1 MKLVDIAIK
10 DMRRYFR
17 SAFAVG
23 MMLVIPL
30 LITGLIYA
38 AFGGV
43 LVSSE
48 TDDYTLPVI
57 KLQIVNL
64 DQGDDQAGIN
74 LGQYL
79 IDALTDESV
88 QNVFDVTLAG
98 DEATARAA
106 VDTQKAALALIIP
119 SHFTRSAMTGQQKA
133 EVTLYQDPT
142 LSFGPG
148 ITKEIV
154 DQFLDALT
162 GGQIAGAVIKGQLT
176 DRGLVAD
183 SAVLIQAQQ
192 AYSEWFQSIAS
203 EKQWNLPV
211 VKRLPNRETPKSIA
225 DHRTT
230 LLGPVMASMM
240 IFFVF
245 FTGANTAQLILKEQ
259 EEGTLARVF
268 TTPTRLPVILGGK
281 FVAVFITLITQSIVL
296 AIASALAFGINW
308 GNLAALSLVMF
319 GLVVAGSGF
328 GILLI
333 SLLKNNR
340 QAGAVI
346 GGVLA
351 VMGMLSGLF
360 SAGFTGASIFD
371 RIGLFFP
378 QGWAL
383 HGMKL
388 VLSGAAPQDVLVS
401 LAVLLGFGL
410 VFFAVGTQKFRT
422 RFA

>member
-1 MKLVDIAIK
+1 MKFVDIAIK

-48 TDDYTLPVI
+48 TEEYTLPEI
-57 KLQIVNL
+57 RIQIVNL
-64 DQGDDQAGIN
+64 DQGDPNSDLN

-88 QNVFDVTLAG
+88 QNVFDVVLSE
-98 DEATARAA
+98 DEAAARAS
-106 VDTQKAALALIIP
+106 VDAQEAALAVIIP
-119 SHFTRSAMTGQQKA
+119 AHFTEAAVEGRRTA
-133 EVTLYQDPT
+133 EVELYQDPA

-154 DQFLDALT
+154 EQFLDALT
-162 GGQIAGAVIKGQLT
+162 GGQIAGAVTADLFT
-176 DRGLVAD
+176 SRGLAVDLNARAEVQ
-183 SAVLIQAQQ
+183 SAYNA
-192 AYSEWFQSIAS
+192 WFQSMAS
-203 EKQWNLPV
+203 EKQWKLPV

-230 LLGPVMASMM
+230 LLGPVMAGMM

-259 EEGTLARVF
+259 EEGTLARIF
-268 TTPTRLPVILGGK
+268 ATPTRLSVILGGK
-281 FVAVFITLITQSIVL
+281 FTAVFFTLIVQAIVL
-296 AIASALAFGINW
+296 AAASALAFQINW
-308 GNLAALSLVMF
+308 GNLAALGMVMF
-319 GLVVAGSGF
+319 GLVTAGTGF

-333 SLLKNNR
+333 SFIKNNR

-351 VMGMLSGLF
+351 VTGMLSGLF
-360 SAGFTGASIFD
+360 TTGFSGSSIFD
-371 RIGLFFP
+371 QLGLFFP

-388 VLSGAAPQDVLVS
+388 VLAGAAPQDVLIT
-401 LAVLLGFGL
+401 LAALLGFGL
-410 VFFAVGTQKFRT
+410 TFFAAGIWKFRS